1 MYFGRKGEIKM
12 EDKKLLK
19 EFYIIA
25 DELDKNILK
34 FSELE
39 EKLKIAKENNDIERA
54 NSLLEEYRQVS
65 KNVKALKERSAKL
78 KEEN

>member
-1 MYFGRKGEIKM
+1 MFFGKKEEIKM

-19 EFYIIA
+19 EFYMIA
-25 DELDKNILK
+25 DELDKNILR

-39 EKLKIAKENNDIERA
+39 EKLKIAKENNDIEMA
-54 NSLLEEYRQVS
+54 NSLLEQYKQVS
-65 KNVKALKERSAKL
+65 KNVKMLKERSAKL

>member
-1 MYFGRKGEIKM
+1 M

-19 EFYIIA
+19 EFYLIA

-34 FSELE
+34 FNELE
-39 EKLKIAKENNDIERA
+39 EKLKIAKETNDIEMG
-54 NSLLEEYRQVS
+54 NELLKEYKVVADNI
-65 KNVKALKERSAKL
+65 KKLKERSKKL